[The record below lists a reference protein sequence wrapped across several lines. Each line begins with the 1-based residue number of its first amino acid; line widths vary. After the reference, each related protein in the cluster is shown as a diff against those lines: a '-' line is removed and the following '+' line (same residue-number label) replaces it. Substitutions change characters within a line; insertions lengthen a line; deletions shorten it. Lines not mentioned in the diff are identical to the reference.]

1 MSYIHL
7 VMPLNDFIGYIKEE
21 VMQQDAYIY
30 LEQKANKQADIT
42 KIRLDFNNIESQVA
56 AYQAQN
62 LNFFISTQ
70 EPRGDDS
77 FYDDENMAYAIEG
90 SGGRADA
97 ATVERIALRII
108 SKTPEKGITRLFKNI
123 KNKLKNDPGI
133 GMGVA
138 GASPIHK
145 NYFYQKQLVGRQV
158 FKTDWYNEK
167 APLITII

>member
-7 VMPLNDFIGYIKEE
+7 VMPLNDFIDYIKEE
-21 VMQQDAYIY
+21 VMQQGAYIY
-30 LEQKANKQADIT
+30 LEQKANKQAGIT
-42 KIRLDFNNIESQVA
+42 RIRLDFNNIESRIA

-62 LNFFISTQ
+62 LNFFISTKVLNS
-70 EPRGDDS
+70 DDS
-77 FYDDENMAYAIEG
+77 FYDDEYAGYAIEG

-97 ATVERIALRII
+97 TTVERIALRII
-108 SKTPEKGITRLFKNI
+108 SKTSEKGIASLFKNI
-123 KNKLKNDPGI
+123 KNKLKKDPGI

-138 GASPIHK
+138 GASSIHK